1 MLSIGRNAFQSGQY
15 SNGGRRCTQLLM
27 NLSLFFINSNF
38 VNQLLGRKDIG
49 IARYFGI
56 TIVIIEHLNKVVRVT
71 LTSRLKF
78 RYQNSQRTNAQ
89 TALIR
94 WLDNARLQPVA

>member
-1 MLSIGRNAFQSGQY
+1 
-15 SNGGRRCTQLLM
+15 M